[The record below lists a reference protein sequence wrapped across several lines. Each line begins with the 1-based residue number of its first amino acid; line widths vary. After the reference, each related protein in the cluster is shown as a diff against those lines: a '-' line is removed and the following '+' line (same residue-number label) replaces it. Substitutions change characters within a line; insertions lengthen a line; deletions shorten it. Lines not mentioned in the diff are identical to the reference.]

1 MLKSQKIELRR
12 SKVRQR
18 LGEIAGLEG
27 DAYTEEVKAEE
38 AALQTEYGELEARH
52 RSAIIAEADDDE
64 KARRAANDEPDGE
77 MRERIELRGKARL
90 TNYLVAA
97 ARGRM
102 VDGAE
107 SELAAAA
114 GVTGI
119 PMELWDNANPEQRHS
134 ESRAVTPAP
143 GTTGVNLDPIVPA
156 VFAQSIAPMLGIAM
170 PRVQSGTYATGTI
183 STSVTAA
190 AKARGAAAPATAG
203 AITVQTASPKRITAQ
218 LELAIEDIAAI
229 GTDNFESSLRQNLAL
244 AMADQLDDQAI
255 NGNGTAPNLRGIL
268 SRLTAP
274 TAPAA
279 VAKFDDFVAA
289 FAGGIDGLWASTT
302 KDIAI
307 VCGVDSYKI
316 AAAAFRD
323 GTDDRGSTAFAEY
336 AGNLFGG
343 FWTNSRM
350 PAPASTIQSA
360 ILHRKGRPG
369 MRTAVCP
376 TWGEISVDD
385 IYTGAATGTR
395 KFTLAALVG
404 DVIIEQPGAYAQV
417 DFKVS

>member
-18 LGEIAGLEG
+18 LGEIAALEG
-27 DAYTEEVKAEE
+27 DDFTPEIQEESSKLQSEYTSLEVQYR
-38 AALQTEYGELEARH
+38 AAVI
-52 RSAIIAEADDDE
+52 SEADDDE

-90 TNYLVAA
+90 TNYLLAA

-119 PMELWDNANPEQRHS
+119 PMELWDNANPEQ
-134 ESRAVTPAP
+134 RAVTPAP

-190 AKARGAAAPATAG
+190 AKAKGGAAPATAG
-203 AITVQTASPKRITAQ
+203 AITVQTANPKRVTAQ
-218 LELAIEDIAAI
+218 LELAIEDVAAI

-244 AMADQLDDQAI
+244 AMADQLDNQAI

-289 FAGGIDGLWASTT
+289 FAGGIDGLWAATT
-302 KDIAI
+302 KDVAV
-307 VCGVDSYKI
+307 VCGVASYKI

-350 PAPASTIQSA
+350 PAPASTIQAA

-395 KFTLAALVG
+395 KFTLASLVG
-404 DVIIEQPGAYAQV
+404 DVIIEQPGAYSRV
-417 DFKVS
+417 DFKTA

>member
-1 MLKSQKIELRR
+1 MTKIQKRLRELRER
-12 SKVRQR
+12 QSLHRQR
-18 LGEIAGLEG
+18 L
-27 DAYTEEVKAEE
+27 AELAQIDSLSDE
-38 AALQTEYGELEARH
+38 QRSELDSIERETPDVERQIRAATAALDDEDRESQQA
-52 RSAIIAEADDDE
+52 AEAT
-64 KARRAANDEPDGE
+64 PDAE

-90 TNYLVAA
+90 SNYLVAA

-119 PMELWDNANPEQRHS
+119 PMELWDNSNPEQ
-134 ESRAVTPAP
+134 RAVTPAP
-143 GTTGVNLDPIVPA
+143 GTTGVNLDPVIPA

-190 AKARGAAAPATAG
+190 AKAKGAAAPATAG
-203 AITVQTASPKRITAQ
+203 AITVQTANPKRITAQ
-218 LELAIEDIAAI
+218 LEMAIEDIAAI

-268 SRLTAP
+268 SRLTTP

-289 FAGGIDGLWASTT
+289 FVTGIDGLWASTT
-302 KDIAI
+302 KDVAV
-307 VCGVDSYKI
+307 VCGVASYKI

-323 GTDDRGSTAFAEY
+323 GTDDRGSVTFAEY
-336 AGNLFGG
+336 ASNLFGG

-350 PAPASTIQSA
+350 PAPASTIQAA

-376 TWGEISVDD
+376 HWGEISVDD

-404 DVIIEQPGAYAQV
+404 DIILQQPGAYAQV